1 MGTSFDPSVSSTNI
15 GIIPRAADHIFNKI
29 ESFKADAR
37 AKGAVEPIFEV
48 LVQFIEV
55 NILI

>member
-55 NILI
+55 NI